1 MPPPQPTPVA
11 PSRLAPWQADD
22 RPEAA
27 IPLDRDVEPEPCGAG
42 ADATLFLIVGCLKG
56 HADGGPGPRAQ
67 GLGVRFEAVL
77 LSQRIRI
84 PVGNHRMP
92 DDVVQK

>member
-11 PSRLAPWQADD
+11 PFRLALGPAGGQ
-22 RPEAA
+22 PEAA
-27 IPLDRDVEPEPCGAG
+27 IPTDRDVEPEPYGTG
-42 ADATLFLIVGCLKG
+42 FDATLFLIVGFMKG
-56 HADGGPGPRAQ
+56 HVDGGPGPRVQ
-67 GLGVRFEAVL
+67 GLGVRYEAVL

-84 PVGNHRMP
+84 PVSNHRMP